1 VTRGEVEE
9 NGNDGRAVI
18 NCYNL
23 GEVGERCLLLLP
35 ALESSLLFSLRMDA
49 AKTEKK
55 S

>member
-1 VTRGEVEE
+1 MI
-9 NGNDGRAVI
+9 NGDT
-18 NCYNL
+18 L

-35 ALESSLLFSLRMDA
+35 ALESSFPFSLRMDV